1 MDEETGATKVNE
13 DTTNVT
19 IHFFLGDQLE
29 CSRQNQTI
37 FEPRDA
43 KRTCAGSLGRQHGP
57 SQPECWAMEIPHLL
71 LQSRVP

>member
-57 SQPECWAMEIPHLL
+57 S
-71 LQSRVP
+71 